1 VAQDA
6 AAIGRTAATLL
17 FARIDGDASPPGVR
31 LVPTTL
37 IRRGSG
43 ELPPR

>member
-1 VAQDA
+1 MGRIA
-6 AAIGRTAATLL
+6 AELL
-17 FARIDGDASPPGVR
+17 FDRIGGSTRPPGVR

-43 ELPPR
+43 ELPPP